1 MGDAQTIFALSS
13 GHGRAGVA
21 VVRVSGPAAGVALD
35 RLAAPRPKPRVAAF
49 RRVRHHETGEV
60 LDEALVLW
68 FPGPRSETGEDM
80 AELHVHGGRAVIAGV
95 LAALGGIEGCRLA
108 EPGEFARRAFTNGK
122 IDLTAAEA
130 IADLVEAETAAQ
142 RRQALRQ
149 AGGALAQ
156 LYDSWR
162 ADLIR
167 AQALTEAAI
176 DFSDEAD
183 VGARACE
190 EARRVVARL
199 LPSIRRH
206 LHDGRRGEIVREGF
220 RVAIAGPPNVGKSS
234 LLNAVARREAAI
246 VSDEAGT
253 TRDVI
258 EVTLDLGG
266 VPVVLSD
273 TAGIREAEGK
283 VEREGIRRAVA
294 NARDADLV
302 LWLMDAADPR
312 PEPPPDLVRGI
323 AELLWV
329 LNKIDLVKGDDR
341 PSGARLVPA
350 LGPDRRGATGTGQGD
365 RGQGSCGGRRIG
377 GAGHH
382 ASAPPPADRGHGGG
396 PGGLSRRRSC
406 RSGVAGGG
414 PAPGRHGVGT
424 DHGAGG
430 CGGCPNRDLQPL
442 LHRQV
447 GWVKRSA
454 DPTIVKS

>member
-1 MGDAQTIFALSS
+1 MGAPDTIFALSS

-21 VVRVSGPAAGVALD
+21 VVRLSGPAAGVALD

-49 RRVRHHETGEV
+49 RRVRHPGTGEV

-162 ADLIR
+162 ADLVR

-183 VGARACE
+183 VGARACD
-190 EARRVVARL
+190 EARALVARL
-199 LPSIRRH
+199 LPSIRQH

-234 LLNAVARREAAI
+234 LLNALARREAAI

-253 TRDVI
+253 TRDII

-266 VPVVLSD
+266 VPVILSD

-294 NARDADLV
+294 RARDAELV
-302 LWLMDAADPR
+302 LWLMNAADPR
-312 PEPPPDLVRGI
+312 PELPPDLVHGR
-323 AELLWV
+323 AEMLWV
-329 LNKIDLVKGDDR
+329 LNKIDLVEGDGR
-341 PSGARLVPA
+341 RAAPGWFRLSVLTGEGLPELARAIEARAVAAAGASETPVITQARHRQQIEATVAALETFLAGAPSELELRAEDLRRAATA
-350 LGPDRRGATGTGQGD
+350 LGRITGRVD
-365 RGQGSCGGRRIG
+365 VEDVLAEIFGRFCIG
-377 GAGHH
+377 
-382 ASAPPPADRGHGGG
+382 
-396 PGGLSRRRSC
+396 
-406 RSGVAGGG
+406 
-414 PAPGRHGVGT
+414 
-424 DHGAGG
+424 
-430 CGGCPNRDLQPL
+430 
-442 LHRQV
+442 
-447 GWVKRSA
+447 K
-454 DPTIVKS
+454 